1 MLEVIKPITNENTF
15 NKIEPI
21 KQTNNILIFIKY
33 EYLSRYGDP
42 AEELYDIETTENTT
56 IKQIKDELNKSFIFG
71 ELDPDQYEIYK
82 GGEQEDKERPTNGS
96 TFYYTYTEPQL
107 LDDDNKTLKECNI
120 KDGELLHLKAKL
132 KILLYVPCCRFNTRY
147 FYTYNTLEDIRKEAA
162 NIYNEPNGIIT
173 RRPQQIKAFYGDKE
187 LQEHEQ
193 LSTHNIC
200 NYSTIKT
207 DIDYNRNQ
215 PREHKETHKEIL
227 NRVLNELET
236 VFIQDT

>member
-1 MLEVIKPITNENTF
+1 MLDVIKPETNNNIF

-42 AEELYDIETTENTT
+42 GEELYDIKTTEATT

-82 GGEQEDKERPTNGS
+82 GGEQEDKERTNREPQ
-96 TFYYTYTEPQL
+96 TYYYTYTEPQL

-120 KDGELLHLKAKL
+120 MDGELLHLKAKL
-132 KILLYVPCCRFNTRY
+132 KILLYVPCCRFNTLY

-162 NIYNEPNGIIT
+162 NIYNGPNGIIT
-173 RRPQQIKAFYGDKE
+173 RRPQQIKAFYGDTE

-193 LSTHNIC
+193 LSTYNIY

-207 DIDYNRNQ
+207 DINYNIR
-215 PREHKETHKEIL
+215 
-227 NRVLNELET
+227 
-236 VFIQDT
+236 